1 MVTGLEAVLKD
12 AMQLDPVD
20 RAELLNRLFFSFSS
34 IYDATFEKK
43 WKKEVKDRVAAYDA
57 GKITADSS
65 ENVFKRLAK
74 R

>member
-1 MVTGLEAVLKD
+1 VRYLE
-12 AMQLDPVD
+12 
-20 RAELLNRLFFSFSS
+20 R
-34 IYDATFEKK
+34 K
-43 WKKEVKDRVAAYDA
+43 WKKEGKDRGAAYDA

>member
-1 MVTGLEAVLKD
+1 MVAGLEAVLKD

-20 RAELLNRLFFSFSS
+20 RAELLNRLFFSFSTT
-34 IYDATFEKK
+34 YDATVEKK